1 MRVVERAAKVDVN
14 ARGVWLLAG
23 CAVGARLP
31 GELRVFVAFRGVE
44 RVEFFKVCVD
54 IMRRISV
61 ASTPIAA
68 AVEKLVNVAV
78 AAVADFG
85 ECCCA
90 AADMGNACLI
100 RREPI
105 NVLHAQAAH
114 RSDQTRFMLLV

>member
-1 MRVVERAAKVDVN
+1 MRVVERTAKVDIN
-14 ARGVWLLAG
+14 TRGVWLFAG

-44 RVEFFKVCVD
+44 RVEFFKVRVD
-54 IMRRISV
+54 IVRRISV
-61 ASTPIAA
+61 ASAPIAA
-68 AVEKLVNVAV
+68 AVEELVNVTV

-90 AADMGNACLI
+90 AADMSNACLL

-105 NVLHAQAAH
+105 NVIHAQAAH
-114 RSDQTRFMLLV
+114 WSD